1 MEYERDI
8 FSLLDG
14 YASID
19 KFPSVGVR
27 RLCIDSSK
35 IRPGDCFIALPGK
48 INDGRTFI
56 TEAINNGAVA
66 ILQESL
72 QNYDTVDFIEATLVR
87 IPVVGI
93 KNLSNV
99 LGYIASR
106 FYNYPSS
113 QMHMVGVT
121 GTNGKTSITFFLSK
135 ALSILN
141 RTTAMIGTIGIGK
154 HDHLEM
160 NQYTTPDTIMT
171 HQSISKMLDQG
182 IENLVMEVSSH
193 GIQQGRVKGVSFDTL
208 ILTNIKDHEH
218 LDFHHTFE
226 NYKQVKSSLFESSSS
241 KYRIFNLDDQAG
253 LDLYRKYHS
262 TNNTFGYKVGHPES
276 NEFLSS
282 VIYATDINCSLN
294 GLTFCAHSPWGNAI
308 VRTRITGTYNV
319 YNILAVIAALAVKKI
334 PFDQIVKA
342 ISKLTNVPGRMD
354 VFGSES
360 SDKPL
365 VIVDYAHTP
374 DALELVLKQLQLE
387 KKSNIVCVFGCGGD
401 RHIGKREMMGEVA
414 SRYCDKIYLTDDNPR
429 SEPSESIIEDI
440 IKGVIHDCELF
451 VETDRLKAIS
461 MAIGSSS
468 KDDIILIAGK
478 GHETK
483 QIMKNYEIDMSDI
496 QQVQQQLSCFS

>member
-8 FSLLDG
+8 FSILDG

-19 KFPSVGVR
+19 EFSSVGVR
-27 RLCIDSSK
+27 RLCLDSSK
-35 IRPGDCFIALPGK
+35 IQTGDCFIALPGQN
-48 INDGRTFI
+48 NDGRTFI
-56 TEAINNGAVA
+56 TQAINNGAVA

-72 QNYDTVDFIEATLVR
+72 QSYDTVDFIEATLVR
-87 IPVVGI
+87 IPVIGI
-93 KNLSNV
+93 KNLSSV
-99 LGYIASR
+99 LGHIVSR

-160 NQYTTPDTIMT
+160 TQYTTPDTIMT
-171 HQSISKMLDQG
+171 HQSIAKMLDQG

-193 GIQQGRVKGVSFDTL
+193 GIQQGRIRGVSFDTL
-208 ILTNIKDHEH
+208 ILTNVKNHEH

-226 NYKQVKSSLFESSSS
+226 NYKQVKSSLFESTLS
-241 KYRIFNLDDQAG
+241 KHRIFNLDDQVG
-253 LDLYRKYHS
+253 LELYQKYFT
-262 TNNTFGYKVGHPES
+262 TNNTYGYKLGYPES
-276 NEFLSS
+276 NELLSS
-282 VIYATDINCSLN
+282 VIYATDISCTLS
-294 GLTFCAHSPWGNAI
+294 GLTFYVHSPWGNAI
-308 VRTRITGTYNV
+308 VRTRVTGTYNV
-319 YNILAVIAALAVKKI
+319 YNLLAVIAALAVKKI

-354 VFGSES
+354 VFGSVS
-360 SDKPL
+360 SEKPL

-374 DALELVLKQLQLE
+374 DALELVLKQLELE
-387 KKSNIVCVFGCGGD
+387 KKSKIVCVFGCGGD
-401 RHIGKREMMGEVA
+401 RHVGKREIMGEIA
-414 SRYCDKIYLTDDNPR
+414 SRYCDKVYLTDDNPR
-429 SEPSESIIEDI
+429 SEPSETIINDI
-440 IKGVIHDCELF
+440 IKGVVHDCELF

-496 QQVQQQLSCFS
+496 QQVQQQLSRFS